1 MVAIEMALDV
11 DLQEVG
17 RILGRFAGRHS
28 RNPDGQVRA
37 NQRNLS
43 PPRVDV
49 RQVVIQA
56 RGTAYFVIDAL
67 TV

>member
-49 RQVVIQA
+49 RQV
-56 RGTAYFVIDAL
+56 
-67 TV
+67 